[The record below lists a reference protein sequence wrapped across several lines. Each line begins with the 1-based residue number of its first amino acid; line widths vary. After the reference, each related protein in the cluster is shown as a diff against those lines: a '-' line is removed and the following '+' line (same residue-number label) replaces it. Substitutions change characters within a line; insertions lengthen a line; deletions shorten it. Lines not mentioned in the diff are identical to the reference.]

1 MTPIVNLASMSASIP
16 APVNRILGR
25 LRENGFAAVVAGG
38 AVRDLCLG
46 KVPEDF
52 DILTHAAI
60 PEIEALFA
68 DHKVRTVGKT
78 FPVCRVDHIEV
89 APARS
94 GTGRFPVDDLAMRD
108 FTINAMAWDPV
119 KETLI
124 DPFSGRTDLENR
136 VIRFTRDPD
145 ARILEDPVRMVRGC
159 RFAALL
165 DARLCASACKAILH
179 HAGTLVKNIP
189 GERLRNELIKAMAL
203 PKPSLFFRHLHDT
216 GLLAGI
222 LPSLDRCY
230 GLDGGPFHGETVF
243 DHCLLV
249 GDALP
254 ARQPLLRLAGYLH
267 DAGKIDSRGIKEGR
281 VTFHGHETSIGS
293 IRADLDRLRFST
305 EETTYI
311 LALIHCHMRPL
322 AEKTRPKS
330 VRRLLAALAE
340 NHLDFHDFMRLR
352 IADKKGNLA
361 KAPYTLADIRDR
373 LQKVRDARSCQ
384 SAFQPGDLQ
393 ITGHDIMATLKIP
406 PGPEVGRIQQQLFE
420 KVLDDPSLNT
430 RDRLLDLMREMV

>member
-1 MTPIVNLASMSASIP
+1 MTLPLTAASVP
-16 APVNRILGR
+16 APATRILER

-46 KVPEDF
+46 RVPEDV
-52 DILTHAAI
+52 DILTNAPI
-60 PEIEALFA
+60 PEIEALFG

-89 APARS
+89 ASARA
-94 GTGRFPVDDLAMRD
+94 GTNRFPVDDLAMRD

-119 KETLI
+119 KETLL
-124 DPFSGRTDLENR
+124 DPFNGRADLENR

-145 ARILEDPVRMVRGC
+145 ARILEDPVRMIRGC
-159 RFAALL
+159 RFAARL
-165 DARLCASACKAILH
+165 DARLSASARKAMEH
-179 HAGTLVKNIP
+179 HACSLVKDIP
-189 GERLRNELIKAMAL
+189 GERLRKELIKAMAL

-216 GLLAGI
+216 GLLAEI

-281 VTFHGHETSIGS
+281 ITFHGHETCTDSIIS
-293 IRADLDRLRFST
+293 DMDRLRFST
-305 EETTYI
+305 DETTYI
-311 LALIHCHMRPL
+311 LALIKCHMRPL
-322 AEKTRPKS
+322 AQKTRPKS

-340 NHLDFHDFMRLR
+340 NHLSFHDFMRMR

-373 LQKVRDARSCQ
+373 LRKVKYARDGQ
-384 SAFQPGDLQ
+384 SAFQRDDLAV
-393 ITGHDIMATLKIP
+393 TGHDIMAVLEIP
-406 PGPEVGRIQQQLFE
+406 PGPEVGRIKQQLFE
-420 KVLDDPSLNT
+420 KVLDDPARNT
-430 RDRLLDLMREMV
+430 RDRLLCLVREMAR